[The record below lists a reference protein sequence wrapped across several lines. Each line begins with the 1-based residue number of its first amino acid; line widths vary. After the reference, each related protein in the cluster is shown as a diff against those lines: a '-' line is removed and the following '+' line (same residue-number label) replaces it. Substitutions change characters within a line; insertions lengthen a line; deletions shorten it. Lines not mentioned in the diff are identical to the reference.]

1 MSNPIRLEA
10 DEIAYRMDPAAARRQ
25 FSLSLVV
32 GLAVLALAGFNA
44 LRPAQTAAGLS
55 ESRHGGVRGPE
66 FVAPRSAY
74 AAAASP
80 ARAYFLTANIRG

>member
-10 DEIAYRMDPAAARRQ
+10 DEIAYHMDPAAARRQ

-32 GLAVLALAGFNA
+32 GLAVLALAGLNA
-44 LRPAQTAAGLS
+44 LRPGQVVSGLDA
-55 ESRHGGVRGPE
+55 SRHGGVRGPE

-74 AAAASP
+74 AIAASP
-80 ARAYFLTANIRG
+80 AQGLD